1 MSTFQPMLAA
11 ALMPPNIP
19 HTDTNIIEAMSRLSY
34 PVLVSTKY
42 DGVRAIKWKDK
53 LISRSLKLIPNKVIQ
68 ELSKNIP
75 EYFDMEITIE
85 GKRFND
91 ISGLVRNADADITPV
106 FNILD
111 IVDQDLNY
119 EHRLDFI
126 SARLQDTY
134 ITGVKYIPP
143 VSANSPAELFD
154 TFYWSEQ
161 NGQEGICFRLSNS
174 PYKYGRSTLREQYLV
189 KLSRY
194 LTSEAI
200 VIGYEEQMENSNP
213 ALRDERGYT
222 KHVSDMNGLVPKNT
236 LGALIVEDIKSNV
249 TFRIGTGFDDKSR
262 RFIWCNRLGYLGKQL
277 TYKFKQCGML
287 NKPRHPT
294 FVGWREKGM

>member
-1 MSTFQPMLAA
+1 M
-11 ALMPPNIP
+11 
-19 HTDTNIIEAMSRLSY
+19 
-34 PVLVSTKY
+34 
-42 DGVRAIKWKDK
+42 
-53 LISRSLKLIPNKVIQ
+53 
-68 ELSKNIP
+68 
-75 EYFDMEITIE
+75 
-85 GKRFND
+85 
-91 ISGLVRNADADITPV
+91 
-106 FNILD
+106 
-111 IVDQDLNY
+111 
-119 EHRLDFI
+119 
-126 SARLQDTY
+126 
-134 ITGVKYIPP
+134 
-143 VSANSPAELFD
+143 
-154 TFYWSEQ
+154 FYWSEQ

-222 KHVSDMNGLVPKNT
+222 KHTSYADGLVPKNT

-249 TFRIGTGFDDKSR
+249 TFRIGTGFDNKSR
-262 RFIWCNRLGYLGKQL
+262 RFIWYNRLGYLGKQL
-277 TYKFKQCGML
+277 TYKYKPCGML